1 MIDFGKAMRAAQ
13 EEQGV
18 SSIEL
23 ARRFGVHKQQV
34 SRWRYQQDANLSL
47 IEKICE
53 ALDMDI
59 LEFLAKG
66 NVDEQCQ

>member
-1 MIDFGKAMRAAQ
+1 MRKAQ
-13 EEQGV
+13 EQQGV

-47 IEKICE
+47 ISKIAE
-53 ALDMDI
+53 ALDLDEI
-59 LEFLAKG
+59 TFLEKG
-66 NVDEQCQ
+66 K

>member
-18 SSIEL
+18 SSIDL

-47 IEKICE
+47 VSKICE
-53 ALDMDI
+53 ALDIDI
-59 LEFLAKG
+59 VTFIEKG
-66 NVDEQCQ
+66 KV

>member
-1 MIDFGKAMRAAQ
+1 LIDFGKAMRKAQ
-13 EEQGV
+13 EQQGV

-47 IEKICE
+47 ISKIAE
-53 ALDMDI
+53 ALDLDEI
-59 LEFLAKG
+59 TFLEKG
-66 NVDEQCQ
+66 K

>member
-13 EEQGV
+13 DEKGV

-34 SRWRYQQDANLSL
+34 SRWRYQKDANLSL
-47 IEKICE
+47 VSKISDALEIDELSFMEKG
-53 ALDMDI
+53 
-59 LEFLAKG
+59 KT
-66 NVDEQCQ
+66 

>member
-13 EEQGV
+13 EQRGV

>member
-1 MIDFGKAMRAAQ
+1 MIDFGKAMRKAQ
-13 EEQGV
+13 EQQGV

-47 IEKICE
+47 ISKIAE
-53 ALDMDI
+53 ALDLDEI
-59 LEFLAKG
+59 SFLEHGK
-66 NVDEQCQ
+66 

>member
-13 EEQGV
+13 DEKGV

-47 IEKICE
+47 VSKISDALEIDELSFMEKG
-53 ALDMDI
+53 
-59 LEFLAKG
+59 KT
-66 NVDEQCQ
+66 

>member
-1 MIDFGKAMRAAQ
+1 MIDFGKAMRKAQ
-13 EEQGV
+13 EQQGV

-47 IEKICE
+47 ISKIAE
-53 ALDMDI
+53 ALDLDEI
-59 LEFLAKG
+59 TFLEKG
-66 NVDEQCQ
+66 K